1 MSGTVQA
8 SLPVAQAQL
17 LRWMN
22 DEEATECGLCR
33 SEFTIFNRRHHC
45 RKCGALFCQDCCSYF
60 IVLTPEQILYPPN
73 PLSYTLD
80 LVFGNTVRCCK
91 TCTDMVIGGN
101 SHTRTTY
108 SIDDS
113 TSTRPT
119 LESSDVNGNS
129 TAVTNDKAPNG
140 DNNNTDNNVRD
151 SAVTQTPST
160 TSNNVISDV
169 ARDVSVPVMREVYAM
184 EYVPGEPSKRYIVN
198 VPSDIRRGGT
208 FSVYL
213 DSRIMT
219 VRLTA
224 DVNPGERIYV
234 RAPTATVVPI
244 PAVARAVARDNNS
257 ASSSITVLLTVP
269 CNVCTYEN
277 TVPHHSAYSSMRCHF
292 CNNLI
297 SLESE
302 DTSGHTSGASS
313 GAIRRVNVLEM
324 PAELLQREED
334 ARANNLIKQYSVIV
348 PTGTQR
354 NEIFKVVLSARL
366 FHVLCPPD
374 AHEGDKLIVSAPDKS
389 CPFPLNY
396 RFKSDYNL
404 GNIVSDDSNVA
415 PNTVTQGTH
424 ESVIDPDVLF
434 VRAHH
439 QMLRMLI
446 SDQSNDVSEDDKIA
460 MLLAAGVTNSD
471 DDARAIIQSCIAK
484 NAEKSNNDVPSLPTV
499 TNNVDS
505 SAVNPGAIVI
515 AAMPTSGSGAEE
527 YDLLFAES
535 KESAGDEAIA
545 VTLPQATIVE
555 AREVCTYIMDS
566 RAVDNELIAIAEET
580 ILCRYCTSVNHPDAR
595 VCLVCRRR
603 FR

>member
-1 MSGTVQA
+1 MQA

-22 DEEATECGLCR
+22 DDEANECGLCR

-60 IVLTPEQILYPPN
+60 IVLNPEQILYPPN
-73 PLSYTLD
+73 LLSYTLD
-80 LVFGNTVRCCK
+80 LVVGNTVRCCK
-91 TCTDMVIGGN
+91 TCADTVIGGN
-101 SHTRTTY
+101 LHTRTTY
-108 SIDDS
+108 SIDDAIPAP
-113 TSTRPT
+113 RPT
-119 LESSDVNGNS
+119 EESSDMNANS
-129 TAVTNDKAPNG
+129 TAGTNDKAPTV
-140 DNNNTDNNVRD
+140 DNNNPD
-151 SAVTQTPST
+151 SNIIDSSGTPTAST
-160 TSNNVISDV
+160 TSNATISDV
-169 ARDVSVPVMREVYAM
+169 ARDVSAPVMREVYAM

-219 VRLTA
+219 VRLTV

-234 RAPTATVVPI
+234 RAPTVTVVPI
-244 PAVARAVARDNNS
+244 PAVARAVARDDNS
-257 ASSSITVLLTVP
+257 ASSSIAVLLTVP

-277 TVPHHSAYSSMRCHF
+277 TISHHSAYSSMRCHF
-292 CNNLI
+292 CNTLI
-297 SLESE
+297 SLQSE

-313 GAIRRVNVLEM
+313 GTTRRVNVLEM
-324 PAELLQREED
+324 PSELLQHEED

-348 PTGTQR
+348 PSGTQP

-374 AHEGDKLIVSAPDKS
+374 AHEGNKLIVSAPDKS

-396 RFKSDYNL
+396 RFKFDCNLVNAAPDKSSD
-404 GNIVSDDSNVA
+404 A
-415 PNTVTQGTH
+415 PSTATQDKH

-434 VRAHH
+434 VRANH
-439 QMLRMLI
+439 QMLLALI
-446 SDQSNDVSEDDKIA
+446 SDQSNDVPEEDKIA
-460 MLLAAGVTNSD
+460 MLLAAGVASSD
-471 DDARAIIQSCIAK
+471 DDARTIIKSCIAK
-484 NAEKSNNDVPSLPTV
+484 NAEKNNSDVTALSTV
-499 TNNVDS
+499 SYNIDS
-505 SAVNPGAIVI
+505 SADNSGAIV
-515 AAMPTSGSGAEE
+515 AAATSTFPEGN
-527 YDLLFAES
+527 DLLFAES
-535 KESAGDEAIA
+535 KESNVAVDEAVA

-566 RAVDNELIAIAEET
+566 KAVDNELIAIAEET

-603 FR
+603 FQ